1 MNGSPE
7 DLKAGIAGGFDRAAM
22 TYDTVIPFF
31 ETFAQYLVDAAAGPP
46 GPAVCRAVLR
56 PR

>member
-7 DLKAGIAGGFDRAAM
+7 DLKAGIAGGFDWAAM

-31 ETFAQYLVDAAAGPP
+31 ETFAQYLVDSGCGSS
-46 GPAVCRAVLR
+46 GPARVPAVLR